1 MEEDQEGARVLGL
14 GVGLFLIILIWS
26 LTLAAVLLLSRM
38 AGGSSLSLVSLAIL
52 ITALLLVI
60 PREVLKIKPYI
71 HENNDQILSPTI
83 GKGYQGGGHRGAEAA
98 N

>member
-60 PREVLKIKPYI
+60 PREVLKQYI
-71 HENNDQILSPTI
+71 TR
-83 GKGYQGGGHRGAEAA
+83 K
-98 N
+98 

>member
-60 PREVLKIKPYI
+60 PREVLKQYI

>member
-52 ITALLLVI
+52 VTALLLVI
-60 PREVLKIKPYI
+60 PREVEIQNIIRK
-71 HENNDQILSPTI
+71 
-83 GKGYQGGGHRGAEAA
+83 
-98 N
+98 

>member
-52 ITALLLVI
+52 VTALLLVI
-60 PREVLKIKPYI
+60 PREVEIQNMEIMIKYCSNIRKRLP
-71 HENNDQILSPTI
+71 
-83 GKGYQGGGHRGAEAA
+83 RRR
-98 N
+98 